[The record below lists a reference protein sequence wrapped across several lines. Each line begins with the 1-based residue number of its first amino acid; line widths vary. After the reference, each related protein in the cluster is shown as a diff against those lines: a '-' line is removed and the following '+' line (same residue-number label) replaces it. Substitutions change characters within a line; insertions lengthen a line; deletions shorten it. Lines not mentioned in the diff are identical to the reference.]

1 MADETMFG
9 MGTGLQVLSNFPV
22 QSKGVGKS
30 LTPPSPSGWDSF
42 LTGAKTFAGNFLVGV
57 ASGIQAYRPGNEYSS
72 LAGGFLGASRPMQQ
86 QLNNAM
92 QSEQQRFDRTQED
105 LKSKSEAK
113 TKEDIYRSQAD
124 RAVGMEAPDL
134 SGLSVG
140 LTAPKAANAA
150 ETQEPFGFQPG
161 FSLTPTPTTASDRVR
176 KIMGMS

>member
-1 MADETMFG
+1 MAEDTMFG
-9 MGTGLQVLSNFPV
+9 MGTGMQVISNFPV

-30 LTPPSPSGWDSF
+30 LTPPSPSGWDAF
-42 LTGAKTFAGNFLVGV
+42 MDGAKTFAGNFLVGV
-57 ASGIQAYRPGNEYSS
+57 ASGIQAYKPGNDYSS

-86 QLNNAM
+86 AM
-92 QSEQQRFDRTQED
+92 NMPLKAEQNQFDRAQED
-105 LKSKSEAK
+105 LKTKSETK

-161 FSLTPTPTTASDRVR
+161 FSLTPTTAADRVR
-176 KIMGMS
+176 KIGMS

>member
-1 MADETMFG
+1 MADNTMFG
-9 MGTGLQVLSNFPV
+9 MGTGLQAISNFPI

-30 LTPPSPSGWDSF
+30 LTAPSPSGWDSF

-57 ASGIQAYRPGNEYSS
+57 ASGIQAYKPGNEYSS

-86 QLNNAM
+86 QMDNAI
-92 QSEQQRFDRTQED
+92 QSEQQRFARTQED
-105 LKSKSEAK
+105 LNAKSEAK

-140 LTAPKAANAA
+140 LAAP
-150 ETQEPFGFQPG
+150 
-161 FSLTPTPTTASDRVR
+161 
-176 KIMGMS
+176 